1 MKIYTLFV
9 LTAINLV
16 NYLDRFIIS
25 ALLPFIKADLHL
37 TDAQLGLLH
46 TAFTIGYLASSPILG
61 LLGDRMSRKW
71 LASSCV
77 FLWSIAT
84 ALSGK
89 AQTYGALHTIRAV
102 VGVGE
107 AGYGPVA
114 PTIISDSYSEQV
126 RSRMLSIY
134 FIGTPLGS
142 AIGIILGGQW
152 GQHFGWRTAFLVA
165 AIPGLIL
172 AILALFIREPAR
184 SADPIRTPSILET
197 WSQLFKTPS
206 YVYNVLGT
214 TALTFAVGGLAYWY
228 PTFLSR
234 IRGWEVGQATQ
245 LFGSTTVIAGVTGTM
260 FGGFLADSWHKQN
273 RKAYFLVSAIGML
286 LAAPTAVAS
295 ILIESKAWAFPF
307 VFLTIFFLFF
317 NTGPLNAAILS
328 VVHPRMRATAMAIN
342 ILVIHLLGDAI
353 SPVLIGKISDLTQSL
368 TIGMLLGCVTIPIG
382 GLILF
387 GGANHLK
394 EDQEKILKG
403 RDSLRPVGPGN
414 RAIRAR

>member
-1 MKIYTLFV
+1 MISSRMKVYTLVV

-37 TDAQLGLLH
+37 TDAQLGLLY
-46 TAFTIGYLASSPILG
+46 TSFTVGYLVSSPILG

-71 LASSCV
+71 LAGSCV
-77 FLWSIAT
+77 FVWSLAT

-89 AQTYGALHTIRAV
+89 AQTYGTLHTIRAV

-142 AIGIILGGQW
+142 AIGIILGGNW

-165 AIPGLIL
+165 AIPGFIL
-172 AILALFIREPAR
+172 AVLALFIREPAR
-184 SADPIRTPSILET
+184 SPETVRTPSILQT
-197 WSQLFKTPS
+197 WAYLFKTPS

-214 TALTFAVGGLAYWY
+214 TALTFAVGGLAYWF
-228 PTFLSR
+228 PSFLSR
-234 IRGWEVGQATQ
+234 VRGWEVTQATQ
-245 LFGSTTVIAGVTGTM
+245 LFGSTTVIAGITGTM
-260 FGGFLADSWHKQN
+260 FGGFLADSWHRQN

-307 VFLTIFFLFF
+307 IFLTVFFLFF
-317 NTGPLNAAILS
+317 NTGPLNAAIIS
-328 VVHPRMRATAMAIN
+328 VFPARMRATAMAMN
-342 ILVIHLLGDAI
+342 ILTIHLLGDAI
-353 SPVLIGKISDLTQSL
+353 SPVLIGKISDLTHSL
-368 TIGMLLGCVTIPIG
+368 TIGMLLGCVTIPVG
-382 GLILF
+382 GLILLA
-387 GGANHLK
+387 GANRLK
-394 EDQEKILKG
+394 QDQENIQSAL
-403 RDSLRPVGPGN
+403 N
-414 RAIRAR
+414 RAL